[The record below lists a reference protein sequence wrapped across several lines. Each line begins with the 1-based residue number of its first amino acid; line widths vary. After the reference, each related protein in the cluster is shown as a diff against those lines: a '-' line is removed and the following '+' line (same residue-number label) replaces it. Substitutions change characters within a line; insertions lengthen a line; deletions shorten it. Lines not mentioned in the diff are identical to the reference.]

1 MRPASMRLTD
11 GVLGVPV
18 GGALA
23 GIGILVLTASLSSP
37 ATESF
42 TAHLAGDSIRRGLS
56 ITRRITGFL
65 SAATTLVSATTSAPT
80 TTTGDPERTMSQ
92 APNTLAA
99 FTADQVLRVDFI
111 PGPGSPVY
119 VVSAEAA
126 STEALEQ
133 AAEAS
138 MAAASTAVVSTAADF
153 IGTELG
159 HKHLPACGLD
169 RMNRGRARFALARLE
184 PILRQGCFTYPQP
197 EPLEQAR
204 LRRACC
210 ARKMP
215 R

>member
-138 MAAASTAVVSTAADF
+138 MAAVSTAVVSTAADF
-153 IGTELG
+153 IGTAAMRES
-159 HKHLPACGLD
+159 
-169 RMNRGRARFALARLE
+169 NRYE
-184 PILRQGCFTYPQP
+184 IILRVTLHVIDAEECGVKALRPVAHHYLVPQ
-197 EPLEQAR
+197 
-204 LRRACC
+204 
-210 ARKMP
+210 
-215 R
+215 